1 MENIYLGRQPI
12 LDGESELCAYEIL
25 YRDKDIKSNTGDDRF
40 ASSVVINSILNKFGT
55 RTLLGERKAFI
66 KVDKKFLLNDIIF
79 TLPKE
84 FFIFSIFQS
93 TDIDEKIIERI
104 QQLDEKGY
112 ELAINDVILTKEKI
126 GKFKPI
132 LKELSYIKVSFHDE
146 IVDDLKEIISE
157 IKSNDIKVIAAKIET
172 NELYRL
178 AKDYGCDWFQGYFF
192 AEPIILE
199 NKKDEP
205 RHLDI
210 FRLYNLLIQDTNI
223 DEITSEF
230 EKNPE
235 ITVQL
240 LQFINSGAFHFRK
253 KISSIHHILT
263 LVGRIPLSQWLMLM
277 IYSKSVSKS
286 QTHSPLM
293 LTVRTRT
300 NLMQNILKEVQ
311 PDVKSNM
318 LGEAYFVGLLSLV
331 DVALSTELKD
341 VLERINI
348 SQEVKD
354 ALLKQEGI
362 LGEIFVLV
370 KDLEAFNTD
379 VIQFF
384 EKKYKLDDSVLRKV
398 IFDSIEDVEEFE
410 HPSELA

>member
-12 LDGESELCAYEIL
+12 LDNSLKLCSYEIL
-25 YRDKDIKSNTGDDRF
+25 YRDKFIKSNKGDDRF

-55 RTLLGERKAFI
+55 RELLGQRKAFI
-66 KVDKKFLLNDIIF
+66 KVDRKFLLSDLIF
-79 TLPKE
+79 TIPSE

-93 TDIDEKIIERI
+93 TEFDERVVERV
-104 QQLDEKGY
+104 QQLFAKGY
-112 ELAINDVILTKEKI
+112 ELAINDVILDDDKMLKYT
-126 GKFKPI
+126 PI
-132 LKELSYIKVSFHDE
+132 LQELSYIKINFHKDIAGNLDE
-146 IVDDLKEIISE
+146 LVQHIKKHQIKII
-157 IKSNDIKVIAAKIET
+157 ATKIET
-172 NELYRL
+172 NEQFEI
-178 AKDYGCDWFQGYFF
+178 AKKYNCDFFQGYFF
-192 AEPIILE
+192 AKPVILE

-277 IYSKSVSKS
+277 IYSKSVSHA
-286 QTHSPLM
+286 QNHSPVMLM
-293 LTVRTRT
+293 VRNRT
-300 NLMQNILKEVQ
+300 NLMQNILKEIDSNVQ
-311 PDVKSNM
+311 SNM

-331 DVALSTELKD
+331 DVALHTELKTI
-341 VLERINI
+341 LEQINI
-348 SQEVKD
+348 SREVKD
-354 ALLKQEGI
+354 ALLRQRGI

-370 KDLEAFNTD
+370 KAIESFNTTIIEAF
-379 VIQFF
+379 
-384 EKKYKLDDSVLRKV
+384 EEKYKLNNEVLKRITLESMK
-398 IFDSIEDVEEFE
+398 ELENFE
-410 HPSELA
+410 NPPTEV